1 MSTTPAEITSPE
13 KANAAAVRPAKRPAA
28 NGTAKRAGLRVAAHM
43 DPQELKA
50 YLQSRLLDRLN
61 PQEFALL
68 PDDRARTSIEELIS
82 DLLDEVG
89 IHLDGTARGRLI
101 DEVRDEVFGLGPL
114 EPLLQ
119 DGGISDILVNSAGA
133 VYVEKAG
140 QLELTPVRF
149 RDNAHLLRVIE
160 KIVSRVGRRI
170 DEKSPLVDARLSDGS
185 RVNAAVPP
193 IAIDGPALC
202 IRRFGRNALQPEQL
216 VKNYTLTDPML
227 QFLQGCIK
235 ARLNIIISGGTG
247 SGKTTLLNALSSY
260 IPMAERIVT
269 IEDAAEL
276 RLQQPHVV
284 RLETR
289 PPSIDGQD
297 PVSIRHLVVNALRM
311 RPDRI
316 IVGEVRAEEALDMMQ
331 AMNTGHDGSLT
342 TIHANSPRD
351 ALARLEVMITMAN
364 SNLGVRAI
372 RQQVSSAIHL
382 VVQIV
387 RFSDGARRVINIT
400 EVSGMEGEII
410 TMQDIFL
417 FEKSGVTADAKISGK
432 FRASGIRPKVF
443 DKLKTAGIELPVNLL
458 QTQVQV
464 N

>member
-1 MSTTPAEITSPE
+1 
-13 KANAAAVRPAKRPAA
+13 
-28 NGTAKRAGLRVAAHM
+28 
-43 DPQELKA
+43 
-50 YLQSRLLDRLN
+50 
-61 PQEFALL
+61 
-68 PDDRARTSIEELIS
+68 
-82 DLLDEVG
+82 
-89 IHLDGTARGRLI
+89 
-101 DEVRDEVFGLGPL
+101 
-114 EPLLQ
+114 
-119 DGGISDILVNSAGA
+119 
-133 VYVEKAG
+133 
-140 QLELTPVRF
+140 
-149 RDNAHLLRVIE
+149 
-160 KIVSRVGRRI
+160 
-170 DEKSPLVDARLSDGS
+170 
-185 RVNAAVPP
+185 
-193 IAIDGPALC
+193 
-202 IRRFGRNALQPEQL
+202 
-216 VKNYTLTDPML
+216 
-227 QFLQGCIK
+227 
-235 ARLNIIISGGTG
+235 
-247 SGKTTLLNALSSY
+247 
-260 IPMAERIVT
+260 
-269 IEDAAEL
+269 
-276 RLQQPHVV
+276 
-284 RLETR
+284 
-289 PPSIDGQD
+289 
-297 PVSIRHLVVNALRM
+297 
-311 RPDRI
+311 
-316 IVGEVRAEEALDMMQ
+316 MQ